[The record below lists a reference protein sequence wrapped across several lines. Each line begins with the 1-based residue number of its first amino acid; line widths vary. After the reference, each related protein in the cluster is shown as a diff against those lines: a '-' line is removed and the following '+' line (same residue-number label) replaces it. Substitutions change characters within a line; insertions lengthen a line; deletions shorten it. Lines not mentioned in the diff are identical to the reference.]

1 MLGNISKCCIEEANM
16 ILSVSRRT
24 DIPNYYSDWFL
35 DKVSNGY
42 LYVRNPMNN
51 NQVSKI
57 TINPEVI
64 DCMVFWT
71 KNPKNMITR
80 LDELKD
86 YPSYFQFTLTPY
98 GKDIEPGLPSKR
110 DELIDT
116 FITLSNKIGKERV
129 IWRYDPILINN
140 KYTLEYHI
148 KTFSDIA
155 KRLKGYTEK
164 VIISFIDS
172 YAKIKKNMKEL
183 KITNMSEE
191 DMKTMAREFANI
203 ASDNN
208 LIIETCAEM
217 IDLKEYGISHGKCI
231 DDNLISRI
239 SGAKLDIKKD
249 RNQRKECGC
258 MESIDVGAYN
268 TCINGCK
275 YCYANFN
282 EATVMNKNALYNIES
297 PLLCGVIREEDN
309 ITERKVKSMIQS

>member
-1 MLGNISKCCIEEANM
+1 M

-35 DKVSNGY
+35 NKVSNGY

-51 NQVSKI
+51 HQVSKI
-57 TINPEVI
+57 EINREVI
-64 DCMVFWT
+64 DCIVFWT
-71 KNPKNMITR
+71 KNPKNMIPR

-86 YPSYFQFTLTPY
+86 YPFYFQFTLTPY
-98 GKDIEPGLPSKR
+98 DKDIEPGLPSKR

-116 FITLSNKIGKERV
+116 FITLSNKSGKERV
-129 IWRYDPILINN
+129 IWRYDPILINY

-148 KTFSDIA
+148 KTFSEMAD
-155 KRLKGYTEK
+155 RLNGYTDK
-164 VIISFIDS
+164 VVISFIDS

-183 KITNMSEE
+183 EIVDISVE
-191 DMKTMAREFANI
+191 DMKIIAREFTMI
-203 ASDNN
+203 ASRNN
-208 LIIETCAEM
+208 LLIDTCAE
-217 IDLKEYGISHGKCI
+217 IIELKEYGISHGKCI

-239 SGAKLDIKKD
+239 TGAKLDLKKD
-249 RNQRKECGC
+249 KNQRKECGC

-282 EATVMNKNALYNIES
+282 ESTVMNKNSLYNIES
-297 PLLCGVIREEDN
+297 PLLCGDIGEEDR
-309 ITERKVKSMIQS
+309 ITERKVKSIRNEL

>member
-1 MLGNISKCCIEEANM
+1 M

-24 DIPNYYSDWFL
+24 DIPNYFSDWFL
-35 DKVSNGY
+35 NKVSNGY

-51 NQVSKI
+51 HQVSKI
-57 TINPEVI
+57 EINREVI
-64 DCMVFWT
+64 DCIVFWT
-71 KNPKNMITR
+71 KNPKNMIPK
-80 LDELKD
+80 LDELKN
-86 YPSYFQFTLTPY
+86 YPFYFQFTLTPY
-98 GKDIEPGLPSKR
+98 DKDIEPGIPSKR

-148 KTFSDIA
+148 KTFSEMAD
-155 KRLKGYTEK
+155 RLNGYTDK

-183 KITNMSEE
+183 EIVDISVE
-191 DMKTMAREFANI
+191 DMKSIAREFTII
-203 ASDNN
+203 ASRNN
-208 LIIETCAEM
+208 LLIETCAEM
-217 IDLKEYGISHGKCI
+217 IELKEYGISHGKCI

-239 SGAKLDIKKD
+239 TGAKLDIKKD
-249 RNQRKECGC
+249 KNQRKECGC

-282 EATVMNKNALYNIES
+282 ESTVMNKNSLYNIES
-297 PLLCGVIREEDN
+297 PLLCGDIGEEDR
-309 ITERKVKSMIQS
+309 ITERKVKSIRNEL

>member
-1 MLGNISKCCIEEANM
+1 M

-24 DIPNYYSDWFL
+24 DIPNYFSDWFL
-35 DKVSNGY
+35 NKVSNGY

-51 NQVSKI
+51 HQVSKI
-57 TINPEVI
+57 EINREVI
-64 DCMVFWT
+64 DCIVFWT
-71 KNPKNMITR
+71 KNPKNMIPK
-80 LDELKD
+80 LDELKN
-86 YPSYFQFTLTPY
+86 YPFYFQFTLTPY
-98 GKDIEPGLPSKR
+98 DKDIEPGIPSKR

-148 KTFSDIA
+148 KTISEMAD
-155 KRLKGYTEK
+155 RLNGYTDK

-183 KITNMSEE
+183 EIADISVE
-191 DMKTMAREFANI
+191 DMKSIAREFTII
-203 ASDNN
+203 ASRNN
-208 LIIETCAEM
+208 LLIETCAEM
-217 IDLKEYGISHGKCI
+217 IELKEYGISHGKCI

-239 SGAKLDIKKD
+239 TGAKLDIKKD
-249 RNQRKECGC
+249 KNQRKECGC

-282 EATVMNKNALYNIES
+282 ESTVMNKNSLYNIES
-297 PLLCGVIREEDN
+297 PLLCGDIGEEDR
-309 ITERKVKSMIQS
+309 ITERKVKSIRNEL

>member
-1 MLGNISKCCIEEANM
+1 M

-35 DKVSNGY
+35 NKVSNGY

-51 NQVSKI
+51 HQVSKI
-57 TINPEVI
+57 EINREVI
-64 DCMVFWT
+64 DCIVFWT
-71 KNPKNMITR
+71 KNPKNMIPR

-86 YPSYFQFTLTPY
+86 YPFYFQFTLTPY
-98 GKDIEPGLPSKR
+98 DKDIEPGLPSKR

-140 KYTLEYHI
+140 KYTQEYHI
-148 KTFSDIA
+148 KTFSEMAD
-155 KRLKGYTEK
+155 RLNGYTDK

-183 KITNMSEE
+183 EISDISVE
-191 DMKTMAREFANI
+191 DMKSIAREFTII
-203 ASDNN
+203 ASRNN
-208 LIIETCAEM
+208 LLIDTCTEM
-217 IDLKEYGISHGKCI
+217 IELKEYGISHGKCI

-239 SGAKLDIKKD
+239 TGAKLDIKKD
-249 RNQRKECGC
+249 KNQRKECGC

-282 EATVMNKNALYNIES
+282 ESTVMNKNSLYNIES
-297 PLLCGVIREEDN
+297 PLLCGDIGEEDR
-309 ITERKVKSMIQS
+309 ITERKVKSIRNEL